1 MGCSIEELLAAADL
15 LRACQERLLYLDFYA
30 TILGIYFYF
39 SLAEEKNTANK
50 EMFVYYSCFRRDD
63 RPIYFVVLPLYLLQT
78 IVILKLLPM
87 PYETLYENIHCRIL
101 EYFGFSARAE
111 KDPKDVPCIPLTF
124 KRIQRRKHA
133 AIFISWIFC
142 IFLPKCIE

>member
-1 MGCSIEELLAAADL
+1 MCPSNIKEAVLDKMGCSIEELLAAADL

-63 RPIYFVVLPLYLLQT
+63 RPIYFVVLPLYLL
-78 IVILKLLPM
+78 
-87 PYETLYENIHCRIL
+87 
-101 EYFGFSARAE
+101 
-111 KDPKDVPCIPLTF
+111 
-124 KRIQRRKHA
+124 
-133 AIFISWIFC
+133 
-142 IFLPKCIE
+142 